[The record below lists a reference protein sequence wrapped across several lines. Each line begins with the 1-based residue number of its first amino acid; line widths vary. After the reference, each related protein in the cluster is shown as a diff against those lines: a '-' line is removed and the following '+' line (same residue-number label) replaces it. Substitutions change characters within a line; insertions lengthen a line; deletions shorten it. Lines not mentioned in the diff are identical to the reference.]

1 MLSVSTLF
9 LVFVV
14 NFISLSLVWLY
25 VMRSYPRFGAARFW
39 AAASGVATIAAVTS
53 LFRGYIPPIVPI
65 LIGGGFFIFAGF
77 LASLG
82 IQRLFERP
90 LMWRTAF
97 AVTGAAMIGLSLFT
111 LWHDNMPARIFVYSV
126 AQSIAVAVSLP
137 TLFSRLNGAPPPGA
151 RLTGYIALLC
161 IATYWFRTAAALFKV
176 GGEVNLIEFNDV
188 QAGLLVLLVFSSM
201 ALNFGFLLMAID
213 RLREEVANLALSDDL
228 TGAANRR
235 QLQKRLD
242 EECARSNRTQEPLA
256 LLMIDIDNFKT
267 LNDTQGHAAGDECL
281 RMLTHSI
288 QSRLRSGDLLVRMGG
303 DEFCAVLPSTTL
315 REGSI
320 MARRVLDACRMEW
333 TAKNCAPIPISASV
347 GLAQWRSQIGEEP
360 DRLIAEADRA
370 LYAAKRS
377 GKDRYAIH
385 EPVEAEP
392 LRRTA

>member
-9 LVFVV
+9 LVFVI
-14 NFISLSLVWLY
+14 NFLALGLVWLY
-25 VMRSYPRFGAARFW
+25 VMRSYPRFGAARLW
-39 AAASGVATIAAVTS
+39 AAAAAAATIAAATS
-53 LFRGYIPPIVPI
+53 LFRGYAHPLLPI
-65 LIGGGFFIFAGF
+65 LFGGGLFIVAGF
-77 LASLG
+77 LASFG

-97 AVTGAAMIGLSLFT
+97 FVTAAAVIGLTVFSV
-111 LWHDNMPARIFVYSV
+111 WQDNMPARILIYSL
-126 AQSIAVAVSLP
+126 AQSIAIAVSLP
-137 TLFSRLNGAPPPGA
+137 TLFSRSEGAPRPGA

-176 GGEVNLIEFNDV
+176 GGEVNLIEFNAV

-213 RLREEVANLALSDDL
+213 RLRAEVAELALSDDL
-228 TGAANRR
+228 TGAGNRR

-281 RMLTHSI
+281 RMLTRLM
-288 QSRLRSGDLLVRMGG
+288 QSRLRRGDLLVRMGG

-347 GLAQWRSQIGEEP
+347 GLAQWRSDIGGQP
-360 DRLIAEADRA
+360 DHLIAEADRA
-370 LYAAKRS
+370 LYDAKRS
-377 GKDRYAIH
+377 GKDRFAIH
-385 EPVEAEP
+385 EPGENEP

>member
-1 MLSVSTLF
+1 MVINF
-9 LVFVV
+9 LALGL
-14 NFISLSLVWLY
+14 IWAY
-25 VMRSYPRFGAARFW
+25 VQRSYPSFEAARYWTGSAFMCAT
-39 AAASGVATIAAVTS
+39 AAAVATLRGVMDESLLPMLAAGTIMVLATC
-53 LFRGYIPPIVPI
+53 LAAMGIRCFYEKEVNWERTA
-65 LIGGGFFIFAGF
+65 LITANAFLGMGFFIYVHDSAPARLTIFTVAQALPLVLSLKMLLSPPDGRKNAGAQ
-77 LASLG
+77 LAGIVVILIVTIYSL
-82 IQRLFERP
+82 RLMAG
-90 LMWRTAF
+90 L
-97 AVTGAAMIGLSLFT
+97 TGAAGGFAFTNYNQFQSL
-111 LWHDNMPARIFVYSV
+111 
-126 AQSIAVAVSLP
+126 
-137 TLFSRLNGAPPPGA
+137 
-151 RLTGYIALLC
+151 LT
-161 IATYWFRTAAALFKV
+161 
-176 GGEVNLIEFNDV
+176 
-188 QAGLLVLLVFSSM
+188 LVLVFLSM
-201 ALNFGFLLMAID
+201 AVNFGFLLMAID